1 MDAMKRLFEHFYG
14 TVGRMAPSQ
23 ILLAAIVVVSMIV
36 GTIMIVSW
44 AKDQYFAPLY
54 TGLSSEDAGKIVERL
69 KEMKIQ
75 YQIGDNGSSISVPS
89 SDVYETRMKLAT
101 AGLPSPQNIGYAL
114 LDQTNIGMTDFL
126 QKVNYRRALEGELA
140 RTITG
145 LSEVAAARVH
155 LVIPEDRLFR
165 EDQHTPTA
173 SVVLK
178 LHGAM
183 PLGKRQ
189 LQGVA
194 YLVAS
199 SVEGMTPDKVT
210 IIDSDGNLLSGM
222 QASDESAMLS
232 ATQFDMRKNI
242 EDYLEQKAQS
252 LMSGVIGPGRAVVRV
267 TAELNFEKSNTQ
279 IEQYDPDL
287 VAIRSEQ
294 RTTTKGSQLEG
305 ALAQT
310 NPAAGAAGAAAGAAG
325 AGAGGAAATIPTTP
339 VATNTTSDNSE
350 DVITN
355 YEVSKTIR
363 NIIGEVGS
371 IKRLTIAVMVDGAY
385 KETKTPEGEITKEY
399 QARSQEEL
407 NRFASIIKN
416 AVGFSDTR
424 ADQFEIVSLPFDN
437 TMLETSQKE
446 LEQPSKL
453 TTYLPYAKKIG
464 TILLFLVAFLY
475 VKKKVT
481 KMFSSMAKYA
491 PPPPPLQP
499 MVEAEIAAKPQKPR
513 LIDTMKTQAKGKNE
527 EIAKVIKTMMA
538 EAPQ

>member
-1 MDAMKRLFEHFYG
+1 MKRLFEHFYG
-14 TVGRMAPSQ
+14 VVGRMAPSQ
-23 ILLAAIVVVSMIV
+23 ILLAALVVVGMVV

-54 TGLSSEDAGKIVERL
+54 TGLSSEEAGNIVERL

-89 SDVYETRMKLAT
+89 NDVYETRMKLAT

-155 LVIPEDRLFR
+155 LVIPENRLFR

-178 LHGAM
+178 LNGAM

-232 ATQFDMRKNI
+232 ATQFDMRKNV
-242 EDYLEQKAQS
+242 ENYLEQKAQS
-252 LMSGVIGPGRAVVRV
+252 LMSGVIGAGRAVVRV

-294 RTTTKGSQLEG
+294 RTTQKGSQLEG

-310 NPAAGAAGAAAGAAG
+310 SPDAGAAGATGAAG
-325 AGAGGAAATIPTTP
+325 AGAGGAAPIPTTP

-371 IKRLTIAVMVDGAY
+371 IKRLTVAVMVDGAY
-385 KETKTPEGEITKEY
+385 KETKTPEGEITQEY

-416 AVGFSDTR
+416 AVGFSEAR
-424 ADQFEIVSLPFDN
+424 ADQFEMVSLPFDN
-437 TMLETSQKE
+437 TMLETSRQE

-453 TTYLPYAKKIG
+453 TTYLPYAKQIG
-464 TILLFLVAFLY
+464 TILLLLVAFLY
-475 VKKKVT
+475 VKKMVK
-481 KMFSSMAKYA
+481 KMFSAIAKYV
-491 PPPPPLQP
+491 PPPPLQQ
-499 MVEAEIAAKPQKPR
+499 MVESEIAAKPQKPR
-513 LIDTMKTQAKGKNE
+513 LIDTMKTQAKGKND

>member
-1 MDAMKRLFEHFYG
+1 MKRLFEHFYG
-14 TVGRMAPSQ
+14 VVGRMAPSQ
-23 ILLAAIVVVSMIV
+23 ILLVAIVVVGMV
-36 GTIMIVSW
+36 GGTIMIVSW
-44 AKDQYFAPLY
+44 AKAQYFAPLY

-69 KEMKIQ
+69 TEMKIQ

-89 SDVYETRMKLAT
+89 NDVYETRMKLAT

-140 RTITG
+140 RTIIG

-178 LHGAM
+178 LNGAM

-252 LMSGVIGPGRAVVRV
+252 LMSGVIGAGRAVVRV

-294 RTTTKGSQLEG
+294 RTTQKGSQLEG

-310 NPAAGAAGAAAGAAG
+310 SPAAAGAAG
-325 AGAGGAAATIPTTP
+325 AGAGGAAAIPTTP
-339 VATNTTSDNSE
+339 AATNTTSDNSE

-399 QARSQEEL
+399 QARSQEDL

-416 AVGFSDTR
+416 AVGFSETR

-437 TMLETSQKE
+437 TMLETSRKE
-446 LEQPSKL
+446 LEQPNKL

-464 TILLFLVAFLY
+464 TILLLLVAFLY
-475 VKKKVT
+475 VKKKVK
-481 KMFSSMAKYA
+481 KMFNMIAKYV

-499 MVEAEIAAKPQKPR
+499 MAEPEIVAKPQKPR
-513 LIDTMKTQAKGKNE
+513 LIDTMKTQAKGKND

-538 EAPQ
+538 EGQQ

>member
-14 TVGRMAPSQ
+14 VVGRMAPSQ
-23 ILLAAIVVVSMIV
+23 ILLVAIVVIGMVA

-69 KEMKIQ
+69 KELKIQ
-75 YQIGDNGSSISVPS
+75 YQIGDNGSSVSVPAN
-89 SDVYETRMKLAT
+89 DVYETRMKLAT

-145 LSEVAAARVH
+145 MSEVAAARVH

-165 EDQHTPTA
+165 EDQHKPTA

-178 LHGAM
+178 LRTTM
-183 PLGKRQ
+183 PLSKRQ

-210 IIDSDGNLLSGM
+210 IIDSGGNLLSGM

-242 EDYLEQKAQS
+242 EDYLENKAQS
-252 LMSGVIGPGRAVVRV
+252 LMSGVIGAGRAVVRV

-294 RTTTKGSQLEG
+294 RTSQKGSQQEG
-305 ALAQT
+305 ALAQAS
-310 NPAAGAAGAAAGAAG
+310 PAVGAGTAGVAE
-325 AGAGGAAATIPTTP
+325 AGAGGAATIPTTP
-339 VATNTTSDNSE
+339 VPTNTTSDNSE

-371 IKRLTIAVMVDGAY
+371 IKRLTVAVMVDGAY

-399 QARSQEEL
+399 QARSQEDL

-416 AVGFSDTR
+416 AVGFSDAR

-437 TMLETSQKE
+437 SMLETSRQE

-464 TILLFLVAFLY
+464 TIALLLVAFLY
-475 VKKKVT
+475 VKKMLK
-481 KMFSSMAKYA
+481 KMFSAIAKYV
-491 PPPPPLQP
+491 PPPPPPIPLTEP
-499 MVEAEIAAKPQKPR
+499 EIAAKPQKPR
-513 LIDTMKTQAKGKNE
+513 LIDTMKTQAKGKND

>member
-1 MDAMKRLFEHFYG
+1 MKRLFEHFYAV
-14 TVGRMAPSQ
+14 VGRMAPSQ
-23 ILLAAIVVVSMIV
+23 ILLAAIVVVGMVV

-89 SDVYETRMKLAT
+89 NDVYETRMKLAT

-232 ATQFDMRKNI
+232 ATQFDMRKNV

-252 LMSGVIGPGRAVVRV
+252 LMSGVIGSGRAVVRV

-305 ALAQT
+305 ALSQT
-310 NPAAGAAGAAAGAAG
+310 SPAAGAAGAVGAPAGAAG
-325 AGAGGAAATIPTTP
+325 AGAGGAATIPTTP

-385 KETKTPEGEITKEY
+385 KEAKTPEGEITKEY

-416 AVGFSDTR
+416 AVGFSETR

-437 TMLETSQKE
+437 TELETSRKE

-464 TILLFLVAFLY
+464 TVLLLLVAFLY
-475 VKKKVT
+475 VKKKVK
-481 KMFSSMAKYA
+481 KMFSAIAKYVPA
-491 PPPPPLQP
+491 PPPPQSMAEP
-499 MVEAEIAAKPQKPR
+499 EIAAKPQKPR

>member
-14 TVGRMAPSQ
+14 IVGRMAPSQ
-23 ILLAAIVVVSMIV
+23 ILLAAIVVIGMIV

-69 KEMKIQ
+69 KELKIQ

-89 SDVYETRMKLAT
+89 TDVYETRMKLAT

-165 EDQHTPTA
+165 EDQHQPTA
-173 SVVLK
+173 SVVVKLK
-178 LHGAM
+178 GAM

-199 SVEGMTPDKVT
+199 SVEGMTPDRVT
-210 IIDSDGNLLSGM
+210 IIDSNGNLLSGM

-232 ATQFDMRKNI
+232 ATQFDMRKNV
-242 EDYLEQKAQS
+242 EDYLEEKAQS
-252 LMSGVIGPGRAVVRV
+252 LMSGVIGSGRAVVRV

-294 RTTTKGSQLEG
+294 RTTQKGSQSEG
-305 ALAQT
+305 ALAQVT
-310 NPAAGAAGAAAGAAG
+310 PTAGAAGAAGEAAGAAG
-325 AGAGGAAATIPTTP
+325 TGAAATIPTTP

-371 IKRLTIAVMVDGAY
+371 IKRLTVAVMVDGAY
-385 KETKTPEGEITKEY
+385 KEAKTPEGEITKEY

-407 NRFASIIKN
+407 NRFAAIIKN
-416 AVGFSDTR
+416 AVGFSDAR

-437 TMLETSQKE
+437 TMLETSRKE
-446 LEQPSKL
+446 LEEPSKL

-464 TILLFLVAFLY
+464 TVLLFLVAFMY
-475 VKKKVT
+475 VKKKVS
-481 KMFSSMAKYA
+481 KMFGAIAKYVPA
-491 PPPPPLQP
+491 PPPPQP

-513 LIDTMKTQAKGKNE
+513 LIDTMKTQAKGKND

>member
-1 MDAMKRLFEHFYG
+1 MKRLFEHFYG
-14 TVGRMAPSQ
+14 VVGRMAPSQ
-23 ILLAAIVVVSMIV
+23 ILLAAIVVIGMVA

-44 AKDQYFAPLY
+44 ARSQYYAPLY
-54 TGLSSEDAGKIVERL
+54 TGLSAEDAGKIVERL
-69 KEMKIQ
+69 KEMKVA
-75 YQIGDNGSSISVPS
+75 YQIGDNGGSVSVPS
-89 SDVYETRMKLAT
+89 SDVYETRMTLAT

-165 EDQHTPTA
+165 EDQHAPTA

-178 LHGAM
+178 LQGAM
-183 PLGKRQ
+183 PLNKRQ

-210 IIDSDGNLLSGM
+210 IIDSDGNLLSGV

-232 ATQFDMRKNI
+232 ATQFDMRKNV
-242 EDYLEQKAQS
+242 EDYLEKKAQS
-252 LMSGVIGPGRAVVRV
+252 LMAGVIGSGRAVVRV

-294 RTTTKGSQLEG
+294 RTSQKGSQSEG
-305 ALAQT
+305 SLAQT
-310 NPAAGAAGAAAGAAG
+310 GTAAEAGAAGAA
-325 AGAGGAAATIPTTP
+325 TIPTTAP
-339 VATNTTSDNSE
+339 TNTSSDNSE

-355 YEVSKTIR
+355 YEVSRTIR

-371 IKRLTIAVMVDGAY
+371 IKRLTVAVMVDGAY
-385 KETKTPEGEITKEY
+385 KESKTPEGEITREY
-399 QARSQEEL
+399 QARTQEEL

-416 AVGFSDTR
+416 AVGFSDAR

-437 TMLETSQKE
+437 TELETSRKE
-446 LEQPSKL
+446 LEEPSKL
-453 TTYLPYAKKIG
+453 VTYLPLAKKVG
-464 TILLFLVAFLY
+464 TILLLLVAFLY
-475 VKKKVT
+475 IKKKL
-481 KMFSSMAKYA
+481 KRMFGAIAKYVP
-491 PPPPPLQP
+491 PPPPPLSLAEP
-499 MVEAEIAAKPQKPR
+499 EIAAKPQKPR
-513 LIDTMKTQAKGKNE
+513 LIDTMKTQAKGKND

-538 EAPQ
+538 EVQQ

>member
-1 MDAMKRLFEHFYG
+1 MKRLFEHFYG
-14 TVGRMAPSQ
+14 VVGRMAPSQ
-23 ILLAAIVVVSMIV
+23 ILLAAIVVVGMV
-36 GTIMIVSW
+36 AGTIMIVSW

-69 KEMKIQ
+69 NELKIQ

-89 SDVYETRMKLAT
+89 DNVYETRMKLAT

-140 RTITG
+140 RTIIG

-178 LHGAM
+178 LDGAM

-232 ATQFDMRKNI
+232 ATQFDMRKNV

-252 LMSGVIGPGRAVVRV
+252 LMSGVIGAGRAVVRV

-294 RTTTKGSQLEG
+294 RTTQKGSQLEG
-305 ALAQT
+305 ALAQAS
-310 NPAAGAAGAAAGAAG
+310 PAAGADAGAAE
-325 AGAGGAAATIPTTP
+325 AGAGGAATIPTTP
-339 VATNTTSDNSE
+339 IATNTTSDNSE

-363 NIIGEVGS
+363 NIVGEVGS

-399 QARSQEEL
+399 QARSQEDL

-416 AVGFSDTR
+416 AVGFSETR
-424 ADQFEIVSLPFDN
+424 ADLFEIVSLPFDN
-437 TMLETSQKE
+437 TMLETSRKE
-446 LEQPSKL
+446 LEQPNKL
-453 TTYLPYAKKIG
+453 TTYLVYGKKVG
-464 TILLFLVAFLY
+464 TILLLLVAFLY

-481 KMFSSMAKYA
+481 KMFSAIAKYVPA
-491 PPPPPLQP
+491 PPPLQP

-513 LIDTMKTQAKGKNE
+513 LIDTMKTQAKGKND

-538 EAPQ
+538 EAPE

>member
-1 MDAMKRLFEHFYG
+1 MKRLFEHFYG
-14 TVGRMAPSQ
+14 IVGRMAPSQ
-23 ILLAAIVVVSMIV
+23 ILLAAIVVVGMVV

-89 SDVYETRMKLAT
+89 NDVYETRMKLAT

-140 RTITG
+140 RTIIG

-232 ATQFDMRKNI
+232 ATQFDMRKNV

-294 RTTTKGSQLEG
+294 RTTQKGSQLEG

-310 NPAAGAAGAAAGAAG
+310 SPAAGVAGATAAAAG
-325 AGAGGAAATIPTTP
+325 AGAGGPATIPTTP
-339 VATNTTSDNSE
+339 VAANTTSDNSE

-385 KETKTPEGEITKEY
+385 KETKTPEGQITKEY
-399 QARSQEEL
+399 QARSQEDL

-416 AVGFSDTR
+416 AVGFSETR
-424 ADQFEIVSLPFDN
+424 TDQFEIVSLPFDN
-437 TMLETSQKE
+437 TMLETSRKE
-446 LEQPSKL
+446 LEQPNKL

-464 TILLFLVAFLY
+464 TILLLLVAFLY
-475 VKKKVT
+475 VKKKVK
-481 KMFSSMAKYA
+481 KMFSAIAKYVPA
-491 PPPPPLQP
+491 PPPIQS

-513 LIDTMKTQAKGKNE
+513 LIDTMKTQAKGKND

>member
-14 TVGRMAPSQ
+14 VVGRMAPSQ
-23 ILLAAIVVVSMIV
+23 ILLVAIVVIGMVA

-69 KEMKIQ
+69 KELKIQ
-75 YQIGDNGSSISVPS
+75 YQIGDNGSSVSVPAN
-89 SDVYETRMKLAT
+89 DVYETRMKLAT

-140 RTITG
+140 RTIIG
-145 LSEVAAARVH
+145 MSEVAAARVH

-165 EDQHTPTA
+165 EDQHKPTA

-178 LHGAM
+178 LRTTM
-183 PLGKRQ
+183 PLSKRQ

-210 IIDSDGNLLSGM
+210 IIDSGGNLLSGM

-242 EDYLEQKAQS
+242 EDYLENKAQS
-252 LMSGVIGPGRAVVRV
+252 LMSGVIGAGRAVVRV

-294 RTTTKGSQLEG
+294 RTSQKGSQQEG
-305 ALAQT
+305 ALAQA
-310 NPAAGAAGAAAGAAG
+310 NPAVGAGTAGVAE
-325 AGAGGAAATIPTTP
+325 AGAGGAATIPTTP
-339 VATNTTSDNSE
+339 VPTNTTSDNSE

-371 IKRLTIAVMVDGAY
+371 IKRLTVAVMVDGAY

-399 QARSQEEL
+399 QARSQEDL

-416 AVGFSDTR
+416 AVGFSDAR

-437 TMLETSQKE
+437 SMLETSRQE

-464 TILLFLVAFLY
+464 TIALLLVAFLY
-475 VKKKVT
+475 VKKMLK
-481 KMFSSMAKYA
+481 KMFSAIAKYV
-491 PPPPPLQP
+491 PPPPPPIPLTEP
-499 MVEAEIAAKPQKPR
+499 EIAAKPQKPR
-513 LIDTMKTQAKGKNE
+513 LIDTMKTQAKGKND

>member
-1 MDAMKRLFEHFYG
+1 MKRLFEHFYG
-14 TVGRMAPSQ
+14 VVGRMAPSQ
-23 ILLAAIVVVSMIV
+23 ILLAAIVVVGMV
-36 GTIMIVSW
+36 AGTIMIVGW

-69 KEMKIQ
+69 KELNIQ
-75 YQIGDNGSSISVPS
+75 YEIGDNGGSVSVPS

-140 RTITG
+140 RTIIG

-165 EDQHTPTA
+165 EDQHAPTA

-178 LHGAM
+178 LRGTM

-210 IIDSDGNLLSGM
+210 IIDSNGNLLSGM
-222 QASDESAMLS
+222 RASDESAMLS

-252 LMSGVIGPGRAVVRV
+252 LMSGVIGSGRAVVRV

-294 RTTTKGSQLEG
+294 RTTQKGSQLEG
-305 ALAQT
+305 ALA
-310 NPAAGAAGAAAGAAG
+310 NPAAGVAGASE
-325 AGAGGAAATIPTTP
+325 AGAGGAATIATTP

-371 IKRLTIAVMVDGAY
+371 IKRLTVAVMVDGAY
-385 KETKTPEGEITKEY
+385 KEAKTPEGEITKEY

-416 AVGFSDTR
+416 AVGFSETR
-424 ADQFEIVSLPFDN
+424 ADQFEIVSMPFDN
-437 TMLETSQKE
+437 TMLETSLKE
-446 LEQPSKL
+446 LEQPSAL
-453 TTYLPYAKKIG
+453 TTYLPYGKKIG
-464 TILLFLVAFLY
+464 TILLLLVVFLY
-475 VKKKVT
+475 VKKMMK
-481 KMFSSMAKYA
+481 KMFSAIAKYVPPL
-491 PPPPPLQP
+491 PPPAPLAEP
-499 MVEAEIAAKPQKPR
+499 EIAAKPQKPR
-513 LIDTMKTQAKGKNE
+513 LIDTMKTQAKGKND

-538 EAPQ
+538 EASQ